1 MIARLTFDEEL
12 KERVVNFDKLD
23 DYWRRVVVDEVRAL
37 CEQAIA
43 SIKST
48 DEFKRDA
55 MRYYSTLEDDLKEQ
69 NRYARELESEN
80 ERLKMRNDELVV
92 KIKALLSGASTG
104 ASHEQ
109 RVHSLVG

>member
-1 MIARLTFDEEL
+1 MIARLTFYEEL
-12 KERVVNFDKLD
+12 KERAVNFDKLD
-23 DYWRRVVVDEVRAL
+23 DYWRQVVVDEIRAL

-48 DEFKRDA
+48 DEFKVNA
-55 MRYYSTLEDDLKEQ
+55 MNHYSMLEDDLKEQ

-92 KIKALLSGASTG
+92 KIKALMSGASTG
-104 ASHEQ
+104 ASHE
-109 RVHSLVG
+109 

>member
-12 KERVVNFDKLD
+12 KERAVNFDKLD

-48 DEFKRDA
+48 DEFKIHA
-55 MRYYSTLEDDLKEQ
+55 MQHYSMLEDYYTKQSKEV
-69 NRYARELESEN
+69 RELESEN

-92 KIKALLSGASTG
+92 KVKALLSGASTG